1 MKKPGLQK
9 EQTFSQEEITEMRR
23 EAGKWLKTLREARS
37 YSQSELQRLIVPHLR
52 TKYVSLIEHG
62 RQIVMP
68 EDMEAWARAL
78 GVEPEYI
85 ARNLLKFYN
94 PLVYQFIFDEH

>member
-9 EQTFSQEEITEMRR
+9 AQTFSQEEITEMRR
-23 EAGKWLKTLREARS
+23 EAGRWLKKLREARN
-37 YSQSELQRLIVPHLR
+37 YSQSELQRLIAPHLR

-62 RQIVMP
+62 RQIVVS

-78 GVEPEYI
+78 DVEPEYI

-94 PLVYQFIFDEH
+94 PLVYQLIFDEH

>member
-23 EAGKWLKTLREARS
+23 EAGRWLKTLREARS
-37 YSQSELQRLIVPHLR
+37 YSQKQLQQIIAPDLR

-62 RQIVMP
+62 RQIVTP
-68 EDMEAWARAL
+68 EYIEAWAKAL

-85 ARNLLKFYN
+85 ARNLLRFYN
-94 PLVYQFIFDEH
+94 PLVYQFIFNEH